1 MIIKLNRNLTTKNL
15 LIKSRKEEIAIKN
28 WIGVQLDQPIKLPNH
43 NINIAEMM
51 LTCDYCINQLLKN
64 KGILLIMIHLIMKQE
79 IQLNKCIITSLE

>member
-28 WIGVQLDQPIKLPNH
+28 WIGVQPIKLPNH

-64 KGILLIMIHLIMKQE
+64 KGIQLIMIHLIMKQE